1 MKKTVLFTNITY
13 LNALLRV
20 LFGLSRTKERKKKN
34 EKKKLC
40 KKLFL

>member
-1 MKKTVLFTNITY
+1 MNITY

-34 EKKKLC
+34 EKKSYVKTVSVVI
-40 KKLFL
+40 FH